1 MLQLSQVT
9 AYRVLVS
16 TLLAVALLVLTE
28 GRAMAQDEFPGR
40 AEYPDVPVISTA
52 DLAAQY
58 DDTIKIDVRSA
69 FEYETLHMTKS
80 ANVPLGER
88 QFVEYLR
95 EIRKATGNKPI
106 AFYCN
111 GKTCYKSYKAVR
123 KVAKAGMENV
133 FAYDAGILDWARAN
147 PDKAVLLGV
156 TPMDPAKLLSKDKL
170 KAHLISPAE
179 FIERVKPGVAVL
191 DLRDPSQSMGVS
203 LFPGY
208 QRNVP
213 LSRMKALNRFLAR
226 TLDSGKTLLV
236 YDNVGKQVRWF
247 QYYLE
252 DMGIPEYYMME
263 GGSKAFYEH
272 LKLN

>member
-1 MLQLSQVT
+1 MIS
-9 AYRVLVS
+9 A
-16 TLLAVALLVLTE
+16 LLAAVLLLVTPGSVL
-28 GRAMAQDEFPGR
+28 AQDAEFPGR
-40 AEYPDVPVISTA
+40 AEYPDVSVISTEE
-52 DLAAQY
+52 LAAKY
-58 DDTIKIDVRSA
+58 DDFIKIDVRSA
-69 FEYETLHMTKS
+69 FEYNTLHMVKA

-95 EIRKATGNKPI
+95 EIRKATGNQPI

-111 GKTCYKSYKAVR
+111 GKTCYKSYKAAR
-123 KVAKAGMENV
+123 KVAKAGMKNV
-133 FAYDAGILDWARAN
+133 YAYDAGIMDWAGAN
-147 PDKAVLLGV
+147 PDRAVLLGV
-156 TPMDPAKLLSKDKL
+156 SPMNPNKLLSKEKL
-170 KAHLISPAE
+170 KAHLVSPAE
-179 FIERVKPGVAVL
+179 FVSRVKPGVAVL

-203 LFPGY
+203 LFPGF

-272 LKLN
+272 LNLQ